1 MFSITVDLDDAWLE
15 PVYDHVHHGRSLSL
29 FERARCGLLEHIGF
43 PNEQLLAEGKVLVIT
58 KVQAEYKREVK
69 RGTVRVT
76 CDRAEVRDRALVIH
90 QTLFNEK
97 GKPAIELVIESVFI
111 DMKSRRGIAPPPDFI
126 EAFEAWARG

>member
-1 MFSITVDLDDAWLE
+1 MFSINVEIDDTWVE
-15 PVYDHVHHGRSLSL
+15 PVYDHVHHGRCLSL

-58 KVQAEYKREVK
+58 KVQASYKREVK

-76 CDRAEVRDRALVIH
+76 CDRAELNKKAIIIH
-90 QTLFNEK
+90 QTLFNER
-97 GKPAIELVIESVFI
+97 GKPAVELVIESVFM
-111 DMKSRRGIAPPPDFI
+111 DMNSRRGMEPPPDFA